1 MDRKEAYSKVFLKAA
16 GFPESEKDLKQFK
29 IQWWY
34 SLRDKD
40 VGGLRLTDLGIEFV
54 EKRAE
59 IKTYKIEL
67 PKELTINSQI
77 LIWLDQYI
85 DSPFHLTKK
94 HITVLSERSAF
105 ELYLFSGDVKKLG
118 LSKSLAKR
126 MSQENQ
132 SN

>member
-29 IQWWY
+29 LQWWY
-34 SLRDKD
+34 SLREKE

-54 EKRAE
+54 EKRAG

-77 LIWLDQYI
+77 LVWLDHYI

-118 LSKSLAKR
+118 ISKTLAKR
-126 MSQENQ
+126 ISQESSSQ
-132 SN
+132 